1 MNRYDLTRR
10 DFNSL
15 VAAGL
20 SAGVMGGVVP
30 ELRADDAE
38 GFQLRYIVAS
48 CMYGTAPLA
57 EIVPEVPKCGA
68 THIELW
74 AEPHGNQREQFEEM
88 GVEAFRALL
97 DEHGVSLGSFTCF
110 KYGIFGMQGEMKLVA
125 ELGGDVAICN
135 SGGPKGLAGDELK
148 SEVHKFADK
157 LKPHVEYAEEVGVT
171 LGLENH
177 SGSLINSPESQ
188 LMLLDLIPSPHLGIA
203 LAPYHLPQEEALIAK
218 LIHDLGDR
226 LAHIQAW
233 EHGMGCMTK
242 LPKEQEL
249 MQLPHRG
256 PLDWTPILAALKETR
271 YSGRVEIFMHPVPR
285 GIPILETTEQVTAE
299 INAARGYLEEC
310 LEGA

>member
-1 MNRYDLTRR
+1 MPKPALSRR
-10 DFNSL
+10 EFNSH

-20 SAGVMGGVVP
+20 STAVLGGAVP
-30 ELRADDAE
+30 RLRADDSE
-38 GFQLRYIVAS
+38 DFQLRYIVAS

-57 EIVPEVPKCGA
+57 EIVPEVAKTGA
-68 THIELW
+68 GHLEIW
-74 AEPHGNQREQFEEM
+74 AEPHGNQREQLDEM
-88 GVEAFRALL
+88 GVEGFRELL
-97 DEHGVSLGSFTCF
+97 DEHDVALGSFTCF

-135 SGGPKGLAGDELK
+135 SRGPKELTGDELRA
-148 SEVHKFADK
+148 EVHKFAEK

-203 LAPYHLPQEEALIAK
+203 LAPYHLPQDEALIAK

-256 PLDWTPILAALKETR
+256 PLDWTPILTALNETR
-271 YSGRVEIFMHPVPR
+271 YPGRVEIFMHPVPR
-285 GIPILETTEQVTAE
+285 GIPILETIEQVTAE
-299 INAARGYLEEC
+299 INQARAYLEEC
-310 LEGA
+310 LRSA